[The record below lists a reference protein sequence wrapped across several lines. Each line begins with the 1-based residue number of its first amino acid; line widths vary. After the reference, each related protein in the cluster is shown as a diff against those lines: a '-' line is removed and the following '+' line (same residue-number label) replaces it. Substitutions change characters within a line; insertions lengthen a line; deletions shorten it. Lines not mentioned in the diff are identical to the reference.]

1 MIIGSES
8 RWSTDKWS
16 VVGWSVFVFCI
27 GLISFFPTLGRIFC
41 HSSGLI
47 EMNIVYVNIA
57 NIVSESSQ

>member
-1 MIIGSES
+1 MIIWSES
-8 RWSTDKWS
+8 QWSTDKWS

-27 GLISFFPTLGRIFC
+27 GLISFFLTLGRIFC